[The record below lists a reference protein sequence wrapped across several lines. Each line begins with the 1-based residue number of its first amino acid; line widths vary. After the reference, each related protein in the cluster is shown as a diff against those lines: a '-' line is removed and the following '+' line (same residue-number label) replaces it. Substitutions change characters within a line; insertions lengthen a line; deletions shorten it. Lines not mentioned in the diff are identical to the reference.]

1 MDWLYRIS
9 VISGP
14 LPVVLTVLGALGGV
28 WLLGSN
34 VRWYY
39 RKAVPICGLTA
50 LVIMVAAW
58 ILVEKVFVP
67 FPDPI
72 AMSIYVWIGLGVY
85 ALLLLGPRVKAGG
98 NVRRAVV
105 SVVAALLV
113 VLTAATQ
120 INLVFAAYP
129 TVGIVLGHDDFD
141 RIALS
146 EVPGVTDPVVA
157 GDPTD
162 TVWKAPEGMP
172 IRGRVTTLPVPG
184 TISGFT
190 ARDAQVYLPPSY
202 FTNPRPLLPVLVL
215 MTGQPGK
222 PLDWLQGGKLTA
234 TMDSFAREH
243 EGLAP
248 IVVIADGT
256 GSQMANPLCTN
267 SSQGNVATY
276 LAKDVPAAVAQA
288 FQVDTDPRAWAI
300 GGLSYGGTCALQMA
314 TNYPEVYPTFLDL
327 SGQLE
332 PSLGDRQRTVDEIFG
347 GDEPAFVAVNPMDLL
362 ATRKFPDSG
371 GAFVVGTDDNEF
383 KPGQQKVYEAAK
395 AAGMDV
401 RYLEIPGGHSFAVWS
416 AGVEQELLWISQRLG
431 LVS

>member
-9 VISGP
+9 LISGP
-14 LPVVLTVLGALGGV
+14 LPVILTVLGVLGGV

-39 RKAVPICGLTA
+39 RRAVPIAGLIA
-50 LVIMVAAW
+50 LVIMIAVW
-58 ILVEKVFVP
+58 ITVEKVIVP

-72 AMSIYVWIGLGVY
+72 EMSIYVWIGIGIY
-85 ALLLLGPRVKAGG
+85 ALLLLGPRIKAGG
-98 NVRRAVV
+98 T
-105 SVVAALLV
+105 VAKALLSVIATVLV
-113 VLTAATQ
+113 VITAATQ

-129 TVGIVLGHDDFD
+129 TVGIAFGHDDFD
-141 RIALS
+141 RISLS
-146 EVPGVTDPVVA
+146 EVPGPTDPVVT

-184 TISGFT
+184 IISGFS

-215 MTGQPGK
+215 MAGQPGK
-222 PLDWLQGGKLTA
+222 PEDWLQGGKLTA
-234 TMDSFAREH
+234 TMDAFARDH

-248 IVVIADGT
+248 VVVIADGT
-256 GSQMANPLCTN
+256 GSQMANPLCTD
-267 SSQGNVATY
+267 SSQGKVGTY
-276 LAKDVPAAVAQA
+276 LAKDLPAAVANA
-288 FQVDTDPRAWAI
+288 FQIDTNPRAWAI
-300 GGLSYGGTCALQMA
+300 GGLSYGGTCSLQMA

-347 GDEPAFVAVNPMDLL
+347 GDEAAFVKVNPMDLL
-362 ATRKFPDSG
+362 ATRKFPNSG
-371 GAFVVGTDDNEF
+371 GVFVVGTDDNEF

-395 AAGMDV
+395 AAGMDA
-401 RYLEIPGGHSFAVWS
+401 RYLELPGGHSFSVWS
-416 AGVEQELLWISQRLG
+416 AGVEQELTWISQRMG
-431 LVS
+431 LIS